1 MKYQISNKKLQNL
14 AHQVF
19 EMILGDL
26 VVVSTSESPDE
37 YMVSTIEEYE
47 KSLENVGKYWWA
59 DLSFN
64 PTTKEVKITRPISGE
79 IGDIFPVPLYIL
91 RPSLISY
98 LKEKLPKYSEELS
111 YFDGVYT
118 LNSVD
123 EMELVYKVT

>member
-1 MKYQISNKKLQNL
+1 MKYQISDKKLQKFVNR
-14 AHQVF
+14 VF

-26 VVVSTSESPDE
+26 VVVSTSESTDE
-37 YMVSTIEEYE
+37 YMVSTREENE
-47 KSLENVGKYWWA
+47 KSLGHVGKYWWA
-59 DLSFN
+59 DFSFN
-64 PTTKEVKITRPISGE
+64 PTTKEVKIPHHIFGE

-98 LKEKLPKYSEELS
+98 LKEKLPKYSDELS

-123 EMELVYKVT
+123 EIDLVYKVT